1 MNNGAILP
9 TSAASSLICLD
20 QVTGRNTGSS
30 RNDSKDSLKTLNLNF
45 SINEKLQNVY
55 MNVTR

>member
-1 MNNGAILP
+1 MNNGAIIR

-30 RNDSKDSLKTLNLNF
+30 RNVSKDGLKTMNLNF
-45 SINEKLQNVY
+45 SID
-55 MNVTR
+55 

>member
-20 QVTGRNTGSS
+20 QVTG
-30 RNDSKDSLKTLNLNF
+30 SKTPEVPEMTVK
-45 SINEKLQNVY
+45 IV
-55 MNVTR
+55 